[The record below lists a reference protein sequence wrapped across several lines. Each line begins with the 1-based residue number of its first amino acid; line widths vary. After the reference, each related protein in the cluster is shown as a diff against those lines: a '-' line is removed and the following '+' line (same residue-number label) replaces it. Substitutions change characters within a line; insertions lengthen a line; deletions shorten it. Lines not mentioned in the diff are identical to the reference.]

1 MTTDKIQLAPMKRLL
16 QKGELWK
23 LHEGDCIPHMHEMP
37 EHSVDFTLYSPP
49 FPAVYSYSNSVADI
63 GNSENLKGDA
73 KLHLS
78 FFFQAIRRVLKPGR
92 VMVVHCWQL
101 PRLKRTGGV
110 GLHDFRGLLIRLGE
124 RAGFVYE
131 YDWLIR
137 KNPQSEAIRTRAR
150 ELQFAGLESDR
161 AKCRGSLA
169 DYLIKFRAPGDNE
182 IPIRSEK
189 GQFAKDPNRLQQS
202 EVSRK
207 QWIKWAESHWTDI
220 DQTDTLNVKEGRG
233 KDDTRH
239 ICPLQLGVISRLIK
253 LFSNPNE
260 IVFTPFAGIG
270 SELYGALKL
279 GRRAYGCEL
288 KREYFAAAQRN
299 CSRALASKSFES
311 NNLGIDFGVL

>member
-1 MTTDKIQLAPMKRLL
+1 MTNKIQLAPMKRLL
-16 QKGELWK
+16 EKGELWK

-37 EHSVDFTLYSPP
+37 EHSVDLTIFSPP
-49 FPAVYSYSNSVADI
+49 FPAVYSYSSSPADI

-137 KNPQSEAIRTRAR
+137 KNPQAEAIRTRAR
-150 ELQFAGLESDR
+150 ELQFSGLDADR

-169 DYLIKFRAPGDNE
+169 DYLIKFRAPGENE
-182 IPIRSEK
+182 VPIATK
-189 GQFAKDPNRLQQS
+189 KAPDGLKMVYKD
-202 EVSRK
+202 EVSRN
-207 QWIKWAESHWTDI
+207 QWIQWAESHWTDI
-220 DQTDTLNVKEGRG
+220 DQTDTLNVREGRG

-288 KREYFAAAQRN
+288 KREYFVAAQRN
-299 CSRALASKSFES
+299 CRRALQSKSLSLITEE
-311 NNLGIDFGVL
+311 